1 MKPDDLKKRIIILC
15 AFVGLLVILT
25 AVQLLRVQIVDG
37 DDYQQQ
43 AERKTTSSVKIE
55 AARGEILDRYG
66 RPIVKNRVCFN
77 IVFDRIFMERGKE
90 NDTIFRLI
98 EFMDSIGQEW
108 VDELPITKTAPYEF
122 LADKEKE
129 VERLKKDLGLQPY
142 ATAQNCIDGLVEL
155 YDVQGYDETTARNIM
170 SVRYNMT
177 KSGFSNSERYTFAR
191 DVSTEGVIKI
201 KELSFK
207 FPGIDVVE
215 DTVREYTSPTSL
227 AHVVGY
233 TGAIFAEEYAE
244 LKEKGY
250 ALNDVVGR
258 EGIEKVM
265 ESSLRGT
272 DGIRQVEQNSLGEII
287 SSKITSPTTPGNSV
301 VLSIDMYMQ
310 TQLEKA
316 VESHMNWLRRGG
328 NPKVNP
334 ADLKGASLVVLDAR
348 NGEVLAMVNYPSY
361 DITTKS
367 ENYQTLVEDPLN
379 PLFNRA
385 SMGLYRPG
393 STYKT
398 AVALAGLAEGL
409 ITPTTT
415 INCNRVYTYYGEKDA
430 PTCLGNHG
438 DINVEEALKV
448 SCNIFF
454 YDLGRRL
461 GIDTI
466 NKYASALGLGQK
478 TGIELSEATGVLA
491 NPENRQNQGG
501 EWYKGDVLQAAI
513 GQSDN
518 MVTPLQMAVEAMSLA
533 NKGEKYQP
541 RLVKSVVDYTG
552 EATIERMPPIK
563 TGELSLPDSAYNTV
577 KEGMVKAASRVAGAY
592 ALTNYD
598 FRVAI
603 KTGTPQISRTKFNS
617 AAIGFAPADNPEIAF
632 AIMIEGGE
640 NANYLV
646 KPIIDAYYAGIGNKD
661 VVIEDF
667 DTIGQNLA
675 ENQEETGESLENQQ

>member
-1 MKPDDLKKRIIILC
+1 MKTDDLKKRIIFLC
-15 AFVGLLVILT
+15 GFVGLLVILT
-25 AVQLLRVQIVDG
+25 AVSLLRVQIVDG
-37 DDYQQQ
+37 DDYYTQ

-98 EFMDSIGQEW
+98 EFMDSIGQQW
-108 VDELPITKTAPYEF
+108 VDELPITKTAPYQF
-122 LADKEKE
+122 LADKERE
-129 VERLKKDLGLQPY
+129 VERLKKDLGLQTY
-142 ATAQNCIDGLVEL
+142 ATAQNCIDGLIEL
-155 YDVQGYDETTARNIM
+155 YDVQGYDEQTARNIM

-191 DVSTEGVIKI
+191 DVSTQGIIKI

-215 DTVREYTSPTSL
+215 DTVREYTSPSTL
-227 AHVVGY
+227 AHVVGN
-233 TGAIFAEEYAE
+233 TGAIYAEEYAE

-250 ALNDVVGR
+250 ALNDIVGK

-316 VESHMNWLRRGG
+316 VEDHMAWLRRGG
-328 NPKVNP
+328 NAKVNP

-348 NGEVLAMVNYPSY
+348 NGEILSIVNYPSF

-367 ENYQTLVEDPLN
+367 QNYQSLIESPFN

-385 SMGLYRPG
+385 TMGLYRPG

-415 INCNRVYTYYGEKDA
+415 IRCNKTYTYYGEKDA
-430 PTCLGNHG
+430 PSCLGNHG

-448 SCNIFF
+448 SCNVFF

-501 EWYKGDVLQAAI
+501 QWYKGDVLQAAI

-518 MVTPLQMAVEAMSLA
+518 MVTPLQMAVEAMCLA
-533 NKGEKYQP
+533 NKGERYQP
-541 RLVKSVVDYTG
+541 RLVKSIVDYSGQT
-552 EATIERMPPIK
+552 TIDRTSPVK
-563 TGELSLPDSAYNTV
+563 TGELKLSDSAYNTV
-577 KEGMVKAASRVAGAY
+577 KEGMVKAASRVVAPY

-617 AAIGFAPADNPEIAF
+617 AAIGYAPADNPEIAF

-640 NANYLV
+640 NANFLV
-646 KPIIDAYYAGIGNKD
+646 KPIIDAYFEGIASKD
-661 VVIEDF
+661 VAFEDF
-667 DTIGQNLA
+667 GTIGQNLV
-675 ENQEETGESLENQQ
+675 ENQEQESQTNAQ